1 MLLFKSL
8 CYPLSPTCLIPSP
21 SPVYPEMKSKCQ
33 GVKSL
38 RFPWQQRYDLV
49 NTAFY
54 FLGKIRWMREKNFL
68 TEILCHFVSRYEVQ
82 YEASDYDM
90 IVRSCWTKQGNK
102 RIVWYQIEIL
112 GETNIPKED
121 QWLSR
126 QCFCL

>member
-1 MLLFKSL
+1 
-8 CYPLSPTCLIPSP
+8 
-21 SPVYPEMKSKCQ
+21 
-33 GVKSL
+33 
-38 RFPWQQRYDLV
+38 
-49 NTAFY
+49 
-54 FLGKIRWMREKNFL
+54 MREKNFL